1 MAHTHT
7 ASDFDC
13 VHCTA
18 AGTIFETTDILY
30 MNSGFSYLSISIFN
44 SRLAKHLG
52 FDTEK
57 TYPYIGSEINPFCE
71 LPDGGSYDP
80 RKCGSESQQRFLW
93 SNFGLCIAYNA
104 IPLDQIYKVNL

>member
-1 MAHTHT
+1 MQSEKTP
-7 ASDFDC
+7 
-13 VHCTA
+13 
-18 AGTIFETTDILY
+18 Y
-30 MNSGFSYLSISIFN
+30 Y

-57 TYPYIGSEINPFCE
+57 TYSYIGSEINPFCE

-80 RKCGSESQQRFLW
+80 RKCGGESQQRFLW

-104 IPLDQIYKVNL
+104 IPLDEIYKVYLVNFKILLIDTICNKCFDFI